1 MKEITL
7 TIDGKQVK
15 GKEGN
20 TVLEVCQANNINVP
34 TLCHSKGLTDVGA
47 CRMCVVDIERER
59 RPVPACTYPAR
70 EGLVVQTQNEKLER
84 YRRLVLE
91 LMFTERNHLCA
102 QCVASGDCELQ
113 QLGYRY
119 QMDST
124 RYQYSWPALPVD
136 SSHEFLVI
144 DHNRC
149 ILCGRCIRTC
159 DEIVGVHTLDFGYRG
174 WKDVVVSD
182 LNQPLGKSTCI
193 SCGACFQ
200 ACPTGTIFSKTSA
213 YKGKRPDSEGITTVC
228 PICGIGCTIKAFVK
242 NNMLIRIDSP
252 DASQHDGLLCYMGR
266 FGPLS
271 HSQTRI
277 KTPMMRNAHGK
288 LEPCS
293 MNEAVDMVAKKLGQF
308 KAHNGGGSIAG
319 VASGQASSQTL
330 KAFKELITGAV
341 GSKFLDSLD
350 GDEYRSIIEGIG
362 AFQDKADLSNETP
375 LEAIFNADCVLLVG
389 ADPFKSHPVAGSYI
403 VRAVRQNKAKLI
415 IIDPTQN
422 VLPDDTALWLKPKK
436 GKEASALNCLAKAV
450 IDNGLTN
457 NSAQAKKIATSLN
470 KVNVKQDAVATGI
483 NYKELIEAAET
494 LGKAKSSI
502 VVYGEGILRQRNAGL
517 ITALYNLAAV
527 SGNGNGSKP
536 GIISLKSRGNSRGAW
551 DIGIANSSVSVID
564 NLTQNGI
571 KALYLLLADDYFEAK
586 ELPGLLKGLDFLVVQ
601 ASYLSPLAQKADVVL
616 PSPTW
621 TEMSGNYS
629 TLDGSPISVSR
640 LIKPSEGIRAD
651 WETINEIAKRFK

>member
-20 TVLEVCQANNINVP
+20 TVLEVCQANNIDVP

-70 EGLVVQTQNEKLER
+70 EGLVVQTQNEKLDK

-119 QMDST
+119 QMDNT
-124 RYQYSWPALPVD
+124 RYPYSWPALPVD
-136 SSHEFLVI
+136 SQHEYLVI

-159 DEIVGVHTLDFGYRG
+159 DQIVGVHTLDFGYRG
-174 WKDVVVSD
+174 WKDVVVAD

-200 ACPTGTIFSKTSA
+200 ACPTGAIFSKKSA
-213 YKGKRPDSEGITTVC
+213 YKGKRPDSQEITTVC

-271 HSQTRI
+271 QSQARV
-277 KTPMMRNAHGK
+277 KTPMMRNARGK
-288 LEPCS
+288 LEPCTL
-293 MNEAVDMVAKKLGQF
+293 NEAVDMVSKKLSQL

-319 VASGQASSQTL
+319 VASSQASSQAL
-330 KAFKELITGAV
+330 KAFKELITGAL
-341 GSKFLDSLD
+341 GSKFMDSLD
-350 GDEYRSIIEGIG
+350 GDGYRAVIKGIG
-362 AFQDKADLSNETP
+362 AFQDKADLSTETP
-375 LEAIFNADCVLLVG
+375 LEDIFNADCVLLVG

-415 IIDPTQN
+415 ILDPTQN
-422 VLPDDTALWLKPKK
+422 VLPDYAALWLKPKK
-436 GKEASALNCLAKAV
+436 GKEASVLNSLVKSIANGSPVKA
-450 IDNGLTN
+450 T
-457 NSAQAKKIATSLN
+457 AEA
-470 KVNVKQDAVATGI
+470 GI
-483 NYKELIEAAET
+483 SQKELAEAAQI
-494 LGKAKSSI
+494 LGKAKRSI
-502 VVYGEGILRQRNAGL
+502 VVYGKGILQQKNAGL
-517 ITALYNLAAV
+517 ITALYNLAAALR
-527 SGNGNGSKP
+527 SSKGGKP
-536 GIISLKSRGNSRGAW
+536 SVISLKSKGNSRGAW
-551 DIGIANSSVSVID
+551 DIGIANSSVSVIN
-564 NLTQNGI
+564 NLAQNGI
-571 KALYLLLADDYFEAK
+571 KALYLLLADDQLEAN

-601 ASYLSPLAQKADVVL
+601 ASYLSPLAQKANVVL

-621 TEMSGNYS
+621 TEISGNYS
-629 TLDGSPISVSR
+629 TLDGSPVSVSR
-640 LIKPSEGIRAD
+640 LVKPPEGVRAD
-651 WETINEIAKRFK
+651 WEIINEIAKRFK